1 MARKEERWCYFDG
14 AKGHRRSTWI
24 SLLLVIL
31 CALLAGSLA
40 VAEHGEC
47 LRRVYLY
54 VCMCVCARARL
65 YKCHLHICVYI
76 RRGER
81 AHGYLSITCCVSR
94 RILFEASGEGSSETA
109 VALAEGR
116 ETVR

>member
-47 LRRVYLY
+47 CVVYT
-54 VCMCVCARARL
+54 CMCVCVYVRAR
-65 YKCHLHICVYI
+65 VYTNVI
-76 RRGER
+76 YIFAYIYAAAS
-81 AHGYLSITCCVSR
+81 AHTGTFR
-94 RILFEASGEGSSETA
+94 
-109 VALAEGR
+109 
-116 ETVR
+116 